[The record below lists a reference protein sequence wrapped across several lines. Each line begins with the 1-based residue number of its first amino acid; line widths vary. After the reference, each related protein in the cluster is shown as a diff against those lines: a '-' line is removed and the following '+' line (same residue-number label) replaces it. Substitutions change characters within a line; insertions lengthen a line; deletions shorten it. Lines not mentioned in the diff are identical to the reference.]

1 MKKPVPPE
9 SHEIMNHIFGPVPSR
24 RLGRSLGIDVIP
36 AKTCS
41 FDCIYCESGPTTHL
55 SVKRENFFDPAEVL
69 RQLDEF
75 FRRSPRGADTITF
88 SSAGEP
94 SLYLQLGELIRQIK
108 KKYRET
114 PLALLT
120 NGSLL
125 WDDAVRKDLLEADI
139 VVPSLDA
146 ATPGTFSKINRP
158 HPSLRLDE
166 VIEGIR
172 AFRKDYRGRLH
183 LEIMLVSDVNDS
195 PEELSALARE
205 AGDIDADVIEL
216 NTVARPPAIDGTR
229 GLPEDRMRCAA
240 SFFPQNKTSIIGT
253 FREDI
258 SRFGDEDLAA
268 RILQTIERRPCTIR
282 ELSASLG
289 VAEELLKAESIRLRD
304 SDKLIM
310 LDFGGKFFLCPPSR
324 TGCES

>member
-1 MKKPVPPE
+1 
-9 SHEIMNHIFGPVPSR
+9 MNHIFGPVPSR

-55 SVKRENFFDPAEVL
+55 SVIRENFADPAEVL
-69 RQLDEF
+69 RQLDDF
-75 FRRSPRGADTITF
+75 FRRSPGGADAITF

-94 SLYLQLGELIRQIK
+94 TLYLQLGELIRQIK
-108 KKYRET
+108 KKYREI
-114 PLALLT
+114 PLAVLT

-125 WDDAVRKDLLEADI
+125 WDAAVRKELLEADI

-146 ATPGTFSKINRP
+146 ATPGIFSRINRP
-158 HPSLRLDE
+158 HPSLRLEE

-183 LEIMLVSDVNDS
+183 LEIMLVSGANDC
-195 PEELSALARE
+195 PEELSKLARR
-205 AGDIDADVIEL
+205 AIDMEADVIEL
-216 NTVARPPAIDGTR
+216 NTVARPPAIEGTS
-229 GLPEDRMRCAA
+229 GLPEDQMRCAA
-240 SFFPQNKTSIIGT
+240 SFFPQDKTAIIGA
-253 FREDI
+253 FHEDPAR
-258 SRFGDEDLAA
+258 SGEKDLAA

-289 VAEELLKAESIRLRD
+289 VAEERLEAESILLRD
-304 SDKLIM
+304 SEKLVM
-310 LDFGGKFFLCPPSR
+310 LDFAGKVFLCPPR
-324 TGCES
+324 RGGCQT